1 MFLKL
6 KVKIGALTVNAKEL
20 RAMRREEKKRFIA
33 ETNELIE
40 ETKGDLPDYQQLTKW
55 KWWHFAVSLVIVAF
69 GIGLSFLVGYL
80 TYNQPKTPGW
90 QGIAW
95 TATIYSS
102 IEIFIWLVLGFIKNQ
117 RSVRFYNNRRQR
129 YRPTY
134 QIDEARICVTRRILL
149 LSLSPFL
156 IFTIVTAIL
165 L

>member
-1 MFLKL
+1 M
-6 KVKIGALTVNAKEL
+6 TSKEL

-40 ETKGDLPDYQQLTKW
+40 ETKADLPDYQQLIKW
-55 KWWHFAVSLVIVAF
+55 KWWHLIISLLIGVF

-90 QGIAW
+90 QGVAW
-95 TATIYSS
+95 TAMIYSVV
-102 IEIFIWLVLGFIKNQ
+102 EILIWLILGFIKNQ
-117 RSVRFYNNRRQR
+117 RSLRFYNNRRQR

-134 QIDEARICVTRRILL
+134 QIDEARIRVTRRILL